1 MRIGP
6 KDAAIPTESGQ
17 VPSSATVKSKEK
29 KGSVRTF
36 AWAAGADGEVAADQR
51 GQKEGVSVAD

>member
-29 KGSVRTF
+29 KGLF
-36 AWAAGADGEVAADQR
+36 APLPGLPGPTAKQRQISGAKR
-51 GQKEGVSVAD
+51 KVSQ